1 MQICYFYLTTI
12 LHWICP
18 LVCSLC
24 ALALFDLRYQ
34 YVPSCQ
40 LLIAICC
47 KNVQIKYGTQTHFCT
62 CSKLFKMIQTS
73 KLLFMCKVT
82 NTLLKW
88 RFLKRFTRQFLF
100 LLATKLKVFTI
111 SREIAGLQVNL
122 FQEHLFLHQLTHNMT
137 KDCSLNYKL
146 ITRKLQ
152 AQNMGRTCCVH
163 KLFFVLTFRAI
174 YAQNMFSQCSELVV
188 YMY

>member
-73 KLLFMCKVT
+73 KL
-82 NTLLKW
+82 
-88 RFLKRFTRQFLF
+88 
-100 LLATKLKVFTI
+100 
-111 SREIAGLQVNL
+111 QVN
-122 FQEHLFLHQLTHNMT
+122 FFRNTYSTLTHNIT
-137 KDCSLNYKL
+137 NEKIVHQISSSVHENCKL
-146 ITRKLQ
+146 
-152 AQNMGRTCCVH
+152 RTCLEHVEYSNYF
-163 KLFFVLTFRAI
+163 LFYLTFRTI
-174 YAQNMFSQCSELVV
+174 CVLVSV
-188 YMY
+188 RLWNFKDGGC